1 MLVEGEEEGG
11 EREEEVAMG
20 RCALTVNHLD
30 IGLEIALKNG
40 LRETL
45 MKVVI
50 GGAVVEEEVEEGEK
64 KEENMDLEEGVPG

>member
-1 MLVEGEEEGG
+1 MLVEGEEEEG
-11 EREEEVAMG
+11 EHEEEVAMG
-20 RCALTVNHLD
+20 RCALTVTHLD

-50 GGAVVEEEVEEGEK
+50 GGAVVEEGEK
-64 KEENMDLEEGVPG
+64 KEEKMD

>member
-50 GGAVVEEEVEEGEK
+50 GGAVVEEGEK

>member
-1 MLVEGEEEGG
+1 MLVEGEEEEG
-11 EREEEVAMG
+11 EHEEEVAMG

-50 GGAVVEEEVEEGEK
+50 GGAVVEEGEK